1 MLLTLAFLRDEEAKA
16 GWYLRWSQQGES
28 QGMNERTEG
37 QGVTPAER
45 VLVSRKQCL
54 SLLSRDP
61 QRKVTEAIMAP

>member
-1 MLLTLAFLRDEEAKA
+1 MFLTLAFLRDGEAKG

-28 QGMNERTEG
+28 QGTNERTKG

-45 VLVSRKQCL
+45 VLVSSKQCL
-54 SLLSRDP
+54 SLLPRDP